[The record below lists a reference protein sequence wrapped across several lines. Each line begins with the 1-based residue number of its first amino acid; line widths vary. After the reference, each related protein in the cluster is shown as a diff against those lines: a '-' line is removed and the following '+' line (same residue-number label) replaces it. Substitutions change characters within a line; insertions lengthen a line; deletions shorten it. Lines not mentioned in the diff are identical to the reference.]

1 MRPTPTRL
9 DPGRVGRC
17 LLCRTLAD
25 AVADSPTP
33 REGFAVQAVSWFGS
47 MSRAHETRTPTQA
60 RDRTSSRWHRAARP
74 RSRVRAVSARAHRR
88 VVNARGSRRPDCVQ
102 RFPPRR
108 RSGPG
113 YAPRVLPPALTASRC
128 RHRLSE
134 MYQSVACWPVLDRAV
149 ASGERA
155 VCPAQRRQGST
166 QPYGAARSD
175 VFGKQMVPSTSAT
188 SHIARRPRRRAT
200 RGGRV
205 RSSSQTLTSLGSKRR
220 RLPHFR

>member
-1 MRPTPTRL
+1 MRRGLGRKLAIAPAHDGTVPLAHARGFGPSRRGRIAGWSTR
-9 DPGRVGRC
+9 V
-17 LLCRTLAD
+17 
-25 AVADSPTP
+25 V
-33 REGFAVQAVSWFGS
+33 
-47 MSRAHETRTPTQA
+47 RA
-60 RDRTSSRWHRAARP
+60 DRTACRGFLRGVDRAPATLHASCLR
-74 RSRVRAVSARAHRR
+74 RSRRADVDID
-88 VVNARGSRRPDCVQ
+88 V
-102 RFPPRR
+102 
-108 RSGPG
+108 
-113 YAPRVLPPALTASRC
+113 
-128 RHRLSE
+128 SE

-188 SHIARRPRRRAT
+188 SYIARRPGRRAT

-220 RLPHFR
+220 RLPHFRYGIRRSETSRRTCRTLTPR